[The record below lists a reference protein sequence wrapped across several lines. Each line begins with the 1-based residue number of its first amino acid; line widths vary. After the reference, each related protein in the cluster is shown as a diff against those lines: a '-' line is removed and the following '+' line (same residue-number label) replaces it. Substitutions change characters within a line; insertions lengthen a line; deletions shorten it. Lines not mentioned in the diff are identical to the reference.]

1 MSFDLVRSP
10 AQGGLITDTVPGSHS
25 RISAIVQNVGQQSV
39 QVALNSE
46 RFTDVRSTE
55 KLLAKRAEVSGVLF
69 EEVVCCIL
77 STTNG
82 AWTQFAFGPQDSEG
96 DISKKV
102 MKCAA
107 ELSVVPLTDDD
118 GTPHQDWLVDG
129 MASVRA
135 QYLKDRVTGYLV
147 LSVRREFVTLLRTTL
162 TKKEGLVALE
172 GEMGDGHNFYTVLPK
187 YCDLR
192 AETEALIIALPEGT
206 KITRIIGN
214 QRFMGRDD
222 SGLGVMID
230 QDWVRLQLTLPKWPT
245 FLSGPEILWNAS
257 GPNDSFRHSGTMVA
271 LGVDDE
277 SDVHERRER

>member
-1 MSFDLVRSP
+1 MLP
-10 AQGGLITDTVPGSHS
+10 
-25 RISAIVQNVGQQSV
+25 
-39 QVALNSE
+39 E
-46 RFTDVRSTE
+46 RFTEVRITE
-55 KLLAKRAEVSGVLF
+55 KVLVKRAAPSGVLA

-77 STTNG
+77 TTTGG
-82 AWTQFAFGPQDSEG
+82 AWTQYAFGPQDSEG
-96 DISKKV
+96 DVSKKV
-102 MKCAA
+102 MRCAA
-107 ELSVVPLTDDD
+107 VLSAVPLTDDD
-118 GTPHQDWLVDG
+118 GTEHRLWLVDG
-129 MASVRA
+129 MASIRA
-135 QYLKDRVTGYLV
+135 QYLKDRVTGYIV
-147 LSVRREFVTLLRTTL
+147 LNVRREYVALLRTTL
-162 TKKEGLVALE
+162 TKREGLVALE
-172 GEMGDGHNFYTVLPK
+172 GETGDGHNFYTVLPR
-187 YCDLR
+187 YSDLR

-206 KITRIIGN
+206 KITHIIGN